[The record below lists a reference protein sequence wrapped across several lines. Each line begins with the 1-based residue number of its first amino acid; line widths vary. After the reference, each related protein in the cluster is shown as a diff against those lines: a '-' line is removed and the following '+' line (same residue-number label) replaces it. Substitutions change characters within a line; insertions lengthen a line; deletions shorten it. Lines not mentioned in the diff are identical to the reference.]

1 MNMKYNNGETAVF
14 AYLQT
19 LSNGGA
25 STASRDGRPYHEIPK
40 TEWLAQGASYLF
52 QAISAQHL
60 LSPEQISSELE
71 AAAKDADHN
80 KWSRAANG
88 ASKNRK
94 LARTEKGYFVLGPKV
109 MVVGDVVCVLFGGKL
124 PFCLRPCGNRFL
136 FVGECY
142 VHGMV
147 DGEALDMME
156 AGQLW
161 EEVFDI
167 V

>member
-1 MNMKYNNGETAVF
+1 MNEKYINGETAVF
-14 AYLQT
+14 AYLQI

-25 STASRDGRPYHEIPK
+25 STASRDARPYHEIPK
-40 TEWLAQGASYLF
+40 TEWLAQGVSYLL
-52 QAISAQHL
+52 QAISVEHS
-60 LSPEQISSELE
+60 LSPELIPSDLE
-71 AAAKDADHN
+71 AVARDGDYS

-109 MVVGDVVCVLFGGKL
+109 MAVGDVVCVPFGGKL
-124 PFCLRPCGNRFL
+124 PFCLRPCGNCFL

-167 V
+167 I